1 MQVFEDMIEKFRLFG
16 RISAALLVVTSA
28 VSGYGVALA
37 SPPVGEAIK
46 LAENFNPHVQLIET
60 MKDGEAFVNNM
71 YREADRLNDYSLSF
85 ETKTFRKGSTVV
97 EAGNLYFKKPKL
109 MRLEE
114 TGEFNRG
121 AVAVL
126 GKDGKA
132 RAHAGGLASV
142 ITVTMNPDDKML
154 DAANGDRM
162 EDSDFASLAK
172 VLVNRLKQ
180 GAASRVSEKPV
191 AVAGINE
198 PAYILEIFM
207 PNDPKVVLKRI
218 FVNPGTN
225 LPVRWDDYDYKD
237 PCLSVW
243 KDVKTNIGLKDDLF
257 KL

>member
-1 MQVFEDMIEKFRLFG
+1 MIDRMRVAYLL
-16 RISAALLVVTSA
+16 STALLVVTSA
-28 VSGYGVALA
+28 LSTCAA
-37 SPPVGEAIK
+37 AHAAPPVSESVK

-71 YREADRLNDYSLSF
+71 YREAERLNDYSLSF
-85 ETKTFRKGSTVV
+85 ETKTFKKGATVV

-121 AVAVL
+121 AVAVI

-162 EDSDFASLAK
+162 EDSDFASLARI
-172 VLVNRLKQ
+172 LLNRLKQ
-180 GAASRVSEKPV
+180 GAAARVSDKPV
-191 AVAGINE
+191 AVAGIAE
-198 PAYILEIFM
+198 PTYVVEIFM
-207 PNDPKVVLKRI
+207 PNEPKIVLKRI

-225 LPVRWDDYDYKD
+225 LPVRWDDYDYKE

-243 KDVKTNIGLKDDLF
+243 RDVKTNIGLKDDLF